1 MAMRQGGRDKIEHFR
16 TRIKFQRVATIFDP
30 LSPAVL
36 LYATPVVLGR
46 FQNGYEK
53 PQQAISD
60 AAPGAHFGTCE
71 RGTQPQ
77 RPKRR
82 LV

>member
-1 MAMRQGGRDKIEHFR
+1 MGDRDKIELFR
-16 TRIKFQRVATIFDP
+16 TRIKSQRVAPIFDP

-60 AAPGAHFGTCE
+60 AAPDAHFGACE

-77 RPKRR
+77 HPKRR
-82 LV
+82 LM